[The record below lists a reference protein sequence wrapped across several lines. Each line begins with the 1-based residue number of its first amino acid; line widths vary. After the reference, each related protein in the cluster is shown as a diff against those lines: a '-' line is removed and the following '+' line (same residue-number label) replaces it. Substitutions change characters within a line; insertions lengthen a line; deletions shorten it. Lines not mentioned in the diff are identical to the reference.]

1 MTTPTMP
8 TPTMAPDAP
17 HILVVED
24 SATQALSLAMLL
36 EEAGY
41 RATVARSGEQA
52 LALLPGD
59 FALVL
64 SDVVMPGMDGYALSR
79 RIADSPWGEHLPVLL
94 LTSLSEPLAIVKGL
108 ESGAAHFVTKPYEPE
123 RLLERVRRALAA
135 PADLTG
141 REAPVQVQAGG
152 RTFTIA
158 ASRAR
163 VIDLLL
169 SSYADLARTSE
180 AERAAEQRARFL
192 AEAGEKLSA
201 SLDATAVLRE
211 LARLA
216 VPRLGD
222 VSMVD
227 FVGEDGQPRPV
238 TVAEGD
244 PPGAGTGSSA
254 TAWLAAPGAQAM
266 DGGARLARADSG
278 VPDAAGLRDVLALP
292 MVARGATIGALAIG
306 RRDGAP
312 AWARQDVELALDLAR
327 RAAGAVDNARLYEA
341 AQRATRSRDDMLAI
355 VSHDLRNP
363 LSTIQLSA
371 QLMLDL
377 HEEGAPVPIAAQ
389 VGVIRR
395 SVDRAFALIQD
406 LLDVS
411 KIESSTLSVDLM
423 ALPAKFVL
431 RELADEFRPL
441 AEARGLTLS
450 VEWTDAEDGTMLAD
464 RDRIGQVISNLVGNA
479 LKFTP
484 AGGTVAVR
492 GTCDGAWIRLSVRDS
507 GVGIPA
513 EHLPFLF
520 DRFWQAHQHKR
531 AGAGLGLFIAKGI
544 VEAHGGA
551 IAVESSPGAG
561 TTFTFT
567 VPAVAG
573 RVAAAASDEARW
585 RGQPQRT

>member
-1 MTTPTMP
+1 MTTPDVRA
-8 TPTMAPDAP
+8 TPTTPNASAP

-59 FALVL
+59 IALVL
-64 SDVVMPGMDGYALSR
+64 SDIVMPGMDGYTLAR
-79 RIADSPWGEHLPVLL
+79 RITEAPWGASLPVLL

-123 RLLERVRRALAA
+123 RLLERVHRALAA
-135 PADLTG
+135 PAELTQ
-141 REAPVQVQAGG
+141 REAPVSIQAGG
-152 RTFTIA
+152 RTYTIA

-192 AEAGEKLSA
+192 AEAGEQLSA
-201 SLDATAVLRE
+201 SLDAKAVLRE
-211 LARLA
+211 LAHLA

-222 VSMVD
+222 VSFVD
-227 FVGEDGQPRPV
+227 LVGEDGQARPV
-238 TVAEGD
+238 ALTEGEAGAEG
-244 PPGAGTGSSA
+244 ASA
-254 TAWLAAPGAQAM
+254 TAWLEAPGAQPF
-266 DGGARLARADSG
+266 DGGARLVPAGSG
-278 VPDAAGLRDVLALP
+278 VPGGAGLRDVLALP

-312 AWARQDVELALDLAR
+312 QWTRPDAELAMDLAR

-377 HEEGAPVPIAAQ
+377 HEEGAKVPIPSQ

-411 KIESSTLSVDLM
+411 KIESSTLSIDPSPLG
-423 ALPAKFVL
+423 ARQLLK
-431 RELADEFRPL
+431 ELADEFQPL
-441 AEARGLTLS
+441 AAARGLTLS

-484 AGGTVAVR
+484 KGGVVEVR
-492 GTCDGAWIRLSVRDS
+492 GACDGAWIRLSVRDS

-544 VEAHGGA
+544 VEAHGGV
-551 IAVESSPGAG
+551 IAVESVPGAG

-567 VPAVAG
+567 VPAAP
-573 RVAAAASDEARW
+573 ASACLAPSVTGSQLREVR
-585 RGQPQRT
+585 